1 MIIRKTITFLLVIS
15 YIFTHDINDNP
26 KWKQYYRGSYIVDE
40 NHDSGLGVYYR
51 LNRKAE
57 YTFRDI
63 RAYLH
68 FIKDYQYK
76 KIRYKTSNKF
86 IDFNRLYNYSI
97 ISIDQNSKIGV
108 DVRYHGNQGIGFF
121 IKESNYSHINC
132 ELALAYDISDYLND
146 SRKTSYIKSG
156 LYYDKKF
163 SNSELKLEVEYYSQ
177 ITDLI
182 DEIDLSRLELLFE
195 SYYQI
200 NENLSLI
207 IGYELESFEST
218 DDNFNSSIF
227 LSIGYDNIF
236 NIDKIKKK
244 INNY

>member
-1 MIIRKTITFLLVIS
+1 MIIKKTILLLCVS
-15 YIFTHDINDNP
+15 YVFSHEIDDNP

-40 NHDSGLGVYYR
+40 GHDSGLGVYYR
-51 LNRKAE
+51 LNRKTE

-86 IDFNRLYNYSI
+86 IDFSRLYNYST
-97 ISIDQNSKIGV
+97 ISINQNSKIGV
-108 DVRYHGNQGIGFF
+108 DIRYHGNQGIGFF
-121 IKESNYSHINC
+121 INESKDGHINC

-163 SNSELKLEVEYYSQ
+163 KKSELKLEVEYYSQ

-182 DEIDLSRLELLFE
+182 DNVDLSRLELLFE
-195 SYYQI
+195 SYFQI
-200 NENLSLI
+200 TENLNFI
-207 IGYELESFEST
+207 IGYELENFEST

-236 NIDKIKKK
+236 NVDKIRKSLLKQ
-244 INNY
+244 

>member
-1 MIIRKTITFLLVIS
+1 MIIKKSILLLCVSYVFLHEI
-15 YIFTHDINDNP
+15 DDKP
-26 KWKQYYRGSYIVDE
+26 EWKQYYRGSYIVDE
-40 NHDSGLGVYYR
+40 NHDSGLGIYYR
-51 LNRKAE
+51 LNRKTK

-76 KIRYKTSNKF
+76 KIRYKISNKF
-86 IDFNRLYNYSI
+86 IDFSRFYNYST

-108 DVRYHGNQGIGFF
+108 DIRYHGNQGVGFF
-121 IKESNYSHINC
+121 IKESNNSHINA
-132 ELALAYDISDYLND
+132 EFAFAYDISDYLND

-163 SNSELKLEVEYYSQ
+163 SENEIKLEIEYYYQ

-182 DEIDLSRLELLFE
+182 DNVDLSRLELLFE
-195 SYYQI
+195 SYFQI
-200 NENLSLI
+200 TENLSLI
-207 IGYELESFEST
+207 VGYELENFEST
-218 DDNFNSSIF
+218 DNNFNSSIF

-236 NIDKIKKK
+236 NVDRIKKK
-244 INNY
+244 LLK

>member
-1 MIIRKTITFLLVIS
+1 MIIKKTILLLFVSYVFLHEVDDS
-15 YIFTHDINDNP
+15 P
-26 KWKQYYRGSYIVDE
+26 EWKQYYRGSYIVDE
-40 NHDSGLGVYYR
+40 NHDSGLGIYYR
-51 LNRKAE
+51 LNRKTK

-76 KIRYKTSNKF
+76 KIRYKASNKF
-86 IDFNRLYNYSI
+86 INFSRFYNYST
-97 ISIDQNSKIGV
+97 ISIDQNSKIGI
-108 DVRYHGNQGIGFF
+108 DIRYHGNQGIGFF
-121 IKESNYSHINC
+121 VKESNNSHINT
-132 ELALAYDISDYLND
+132 EFALAYDISDYLND

-163 SNSELKLEVEYYSQ
+163 SENEIKLEIEYYSQ

-182 DEIDLSRLELLFE
+182 DNVDLSRIEILFE
-195 SYYQI
+195 SYFQI
-200 NENLSLI
+200 TDNLSLI
-207 IGYELESFEST
+207 VGYELESFEST

-236 NIDKIKKK
+236 NVDKIKKRLLK
-244 INNY
+244 

>member
-1 MIIRKTITFLLVIS
+1 MMIKKSILLLCIS
-15 YIFTHDINDNP
+15 YVVLHEVDDNLE
-26 KWKQYYRGSYIVDE
+26 WKHYYRGSYIIDE
-40 NHDSGLGVYYR
+40 NQDSGLGIYYR
-51 LNRKAE
+51 INRKTK

-68 FIKDYQYK
+68 FIKNYQYK
-76 KIRYKTSNKF
+76 KIRYKSSNKF
-86 IDFNRLYNYSI
+86 IDFNRFYNYST

-108 DVRYHGNQGIGFF
+108 DIRYHGNQGVGFF
-121 IKESNYSHINC
+121 IKESNNSHINA

-163 SNSELKLEVEYYSQ
+163 SNKELKLEIEYYSQ

-182 DEIDLSRLELLFE
+182 DDIDLSRLELLFE
-195 SYYQI
+195 SYFQI

-207 IGYELESFEST
+207 IGYELENFEST

-236 NIDKIKKK
+236 NMYKLKERFLK
-244 INNY
+244 

>member
-1 MIIRKTITFLLVIS
+1 MYFLCFFFHEID
-15 YIFTHDINDNP
+15 DIP
-26 KWKQYYRGSYIVDE
+26 EWKQYYRGSYIVDE

-51 LNRKAE
+51 LNRKTK

-86 IDFNRLYNYSI
+86 IDFSRFYNYST

-121 IKESNYSHINC
+121 IKESNNSHINV

-146 SRKTSYIKSG
+146 SRKTSYIKNG

-163 SNSELKLEVEYYSQ
+163 SKSELKLEIEYYSQ

-182 DEIDLSRLELLFE
+182 DNIDLSRLELLFE
-195 SYYQI
+195 SYFQI
-200 NENLSLI
+200 TENLSLI
-207 IGYELESFEST
+207 LGYELENFDSINN
-218 DDNFNSSIF
+218 NFNSSIF

-236 NIDKIKKK
+236 NVDKIKKRLLK
-244 INNY
+244 

>member
-1 MIIRKTITFLLVIS
+1 MIIKKSILLLCVSYVFLHEV
-15 YIFTHDINDNP
+15 DDNLE
-26 KWKQYYRGSYIVDE
+26 WKQYYRGSYIVDE
-40 NHDSGLGVYYR
+40 NRDSGLGVYYR
-51 LNRKAE
+51 LNRKTQ

-76 KIRYKTSNKF
+76 KIRYKASNKF
-86 IDFNRLYNYSI
+86 IDFSRFYNYST

-108 DVRYHGNQGIGFF
+108 DIRYHGNQGIGFF
-121 IKESNYSHINC
+121 VKESNNSHINA
-132 ELALAYDISDYLND
+132 EIALAYDISDYLND

-163 SNSELKLEVEYYSQ
+163 SKSELKLEIEYFSQ

-182 DEIDLSRLELLFE
+182 DNIDLSRLELLFE
-195 SYYQI
+195 SYFQI
-200 NENLSLI
+200 TENLSLI
-207 IGYELESFEST
+207 VGYELENFEST

-236 NIDKIKKK
+236 NVDKMKKGCLGK
-244 INNY
+244 K